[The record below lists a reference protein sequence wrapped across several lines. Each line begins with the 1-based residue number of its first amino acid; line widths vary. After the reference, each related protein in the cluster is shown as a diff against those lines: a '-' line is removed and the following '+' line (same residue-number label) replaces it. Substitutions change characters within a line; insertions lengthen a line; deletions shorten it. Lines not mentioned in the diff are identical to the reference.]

1 MRTQPCR
8 NTKRRFVDTLS
19 RVAFITGEDATRR
32 AGAIA
37 CRQYGQG
44 SDCGQNRR
52 MPAPTTLIDAARADL
67 ACALRAADDYGLGE
81 GVCNHFSL
89 ALPDGRFLINPQGL
103 AWREV
108 GPDDLV
114 TIDAQGRKLAGR
126 HEVEPTAFFIH
137 GWIHRVAAQATC
149 VLHTH
154 MPYATALSM
163 LEGGRLQMAHQNAL
177 RFFGA
182 VAYDEQ
188 YNGLVLDDA
197 EGERIARKLGAD
209 ARTRVLFLAS
219 HGVIVIGPTVAW
231 AFDDLYY
238 LERACMHQVLA
249 MGSGQPLKLIAE
261 HVAARTARQMDGER
275 QQSDLHLAALRRRYG
290 Y

>member
-1 MRTQPCR
+1 
-8 NTKRRFVDTLS
+8 
-19 RVAFITGEDATRR
+19 
-32 AGAIA
+32 
-37 CRQYGQG
+37 
-44 SDCGQNRR
+44 
-52 MPAPTTLIDAARADL
+52 MPSPTTLADAARADL
-67 ACALRAADDYGLGE
+67 ACALRAAADYGFGE

-89 ALPDGRFLINPQGL
+89 ALPDGSFLINPQGL
-103 AWREV
+103 AWHEIT
-108 GPDDLV
+108 PDDLV
-114 TIDAQGRKLAGR
+114 TIDAGGRKLAGR
-126 HEVEPTAFFIH
+126 HPVEPTAFFIH
-137 GWIHRVAAQATC
+137 GWVHRIAPQATC

-163 LEGGRLQMAHQNAL
+163 LDGGRLEMAHQNAL

-182 VAYDEQ
+182 VAYDDQ

-197 EGERIARKLGAD
+197 EAERIARMLSD
-209 ARTRVLFLAS
+209 ARVLFLAN
-219 HGVIVIGPTVAW
+219 HGVIVTGPTVAW

-249 MGSGQPLKLIAE
+249 MSTGRPLKLIPE

-290 Y
+290 F

>member
-1 MRTQPCR
+1 MSP
-8 NTKRRFVDTLS
+8 V
-19 RVAFITGEDATRR
+19 
-32 AGAIA
+32 
-37 CRQYGQG
+37 
-44 SDCGQNRR
+44 
-52 MPAPTTLIDAARADL
+52 PTTMLDALRSDL
-67 ACALRAADDYGLGE
+67 ACALRAADECGLGE

-103 AWREV
+103 HWREI

-114 TIDAQGRKLAGR
+114 VIDAQGRRLEGR
-126 HEVEPTAFFIH
+126 HPVEPTAFFIH
-137 GWIHRVAAQATC
+137 GWIHRVAPQATC

-154 MPYATALSM
+154 MPYATALTM
-163 LEGGRLQMAHQNAL
+163 IDGGRLEMAHQNAL
-177 RFFGA
+177 RFHGA
-182 VAYDEQ
+182 VAYDDQ

-197 EGERIARKLGAD
+197 EGERIARKLAE
-209 ARTRVLFLAS
+209 ARVLFLAH

-249 MGSGQPLKLIAE
+249 MSTGRPLKRIAE

-290 Y
+290 LR

>member
-1 MRTQPCR
+1 MGTA
-8 NTKRRFVDTLS
+8 V
-19 RVAFITGEDATRR
+19 
-32 AGAIA
+32 
-37 CRQYGQG
+37 
-44 SDCGQNRR
+44 
-52 MPAPTTLIDAARADL
+52 TTLANEARIDL
-67 ACALRAADDYGLGE
+67 ACALRAADDHGLGE

-89 ALPDGRFLINPQGL
+89 ALADGSFLINPQGL
-103 AWREV
+103 HWREIT
-108 GPDDLV
+108 PDDLV
-114 TIDAQGRKLAGR
+114 TIDAGGRKLSGR

-137 GWIHRVAAQATC
+137 GWIHRVAPQATC

-163 LEGGRLQMAHQNAL
+163 LDGERLLMAHQNAL
-177 RFFGA
+177 RFHDA
-182 VAYDEQ
+182 VAYDDQ

-197 EGERIARKLGAD
+197 EGERIARKLSA
-209 ARTRVLFLAS
+209 ARVLFLAN

-249 MGSGQPLKLIAE
+249 MSTGQPLKLIAP
-261 HVAARTARQMDGER
+261 HVAVRTARQMDGER

-290 Y
+290 F